1 MSIYDSP
8 LMRCAVVI
16 YFLVASQSK
25 GATIWNESTQGDLSG
40 SMSTPTSLLLS
51 AGNNDL
57 FATTQGGD
65 LEFVTVTVPAG
76 STMTGLFLRAYT
88 SFDQTAFMALQRG
101 TEFTESPFAPN
112 IANLLGYSHFGGAGN
127 IGINLL
133 PRLGTASGA
142 QGFTPPL
149 QADSYT
155 FWLQQ
160 LGGTTNYQL
169 DFVVSA
175 PPVPTWN
182 VDANGNWSAAGNWTG
197 GVPNTVGARAVF
209 GGAITAPRTVTA
221 DAPITVGRIDFNNAN
236 AYTITGANPI
246 ALSAASGAGQINVTA
261 GSHTI
266 STAVALA
273 GDAVIDVS
281 PAASNLSIGG
291 NLLGVGQ
298 NINKKGAGALSVNH
312 LRAVGLSIEAG
323 KLAVAP
329 GAASG
334 ASVVS
339 TLSIA
344 GTPSAPTAQLDVNG
358 AVVVDYTGTSP
369 LTTLRSQILA
379 GRGGAGLGATW
390 AGQGITSS
398 AAASAAPESRSVGF
412 AENSS
417 LPLGAYTVFRNQPV
431 DATSV
436 LIAHT
441 RTGDANLD
449 GIVND
454 DDVTIVGATYA
465 PGTPQASWALG
476 DFDFNGFVD
485 DDDVTLLGVFYDPAA
500 QPVIAPESASAGGVA
515 AVPEPSS
522 VALALL
528 ASVLAAIAIRR
539 RQRSRDRCHGTSGSL
554 EL

>member
-1 MSIYDSP
+1 MSTFDRP
-8 LMRCAVVI
+8 VFRCAVAVCI
-16 YFLVASQSK
+16 LVASQSPA
-25 GATIWNESTQGDLSG
+25 ATIWNEATQGDLSG
-40 SMSTPTSLLLS
+40 SMSTPTSVMLS

-76 STMTGLFLRAYT
+76 STMTGLFLRSYT

-101 TEFTESPFAPN
+101 TTFTESPFNPN

-127 IGINLL
+127 IGVNLL
-133 PRLGTASGA
+133 PRLGTAQGA

-175 PPVPTWN
+175 PPAPTWN
-182 VDANGNWSAAGNWTG
+182 VDANGNWSAGSSWRNG
-197 GVPNTVGARAVF
+197 GVPNTVGASAVL
-209 GGAITAPRTVTA
+209 GDVITAPRTVTV
-221 DAPITVGRIDFNNAN
+221 DVPITVGRIDFNNAN
-236 AYTITGANPI
+236 AYTIAGTNPI
-246 ALSAASGAGQINVTA
+246 ALAAASGAGEINVVA
-261 GSHTI
+261 GSHAINT
-266 STAVALA
+266 SVALA
-273 GDAVIDVS
+273 GDAVINVT
-281 PAASNLSIGG
+281 PAASNLSFGS
-291 NLLGVGQ
+291 NLLGVGH
-298 NINKKGAGALSVNH
+298 NITKRGAGALAVNH
-312 LRAVGLSIEAG
+312 LRAEQLSIEGG
-323 KLAVAP
+323 KIAVAS

-334 ASVVS
+334 ASVFG

-369 LTTLRSQILA
+369 LANVRSQLLA

-390 AGQGITSS
+390 TGQGITSS
-398 AAASAAPESRSVGF
+398 AAAAAEPETRSVGF
-412 AENSS
+412 AENAT
-417 LPLGAYTVFRNQPV
+417 LPLGPYNMFRSQPV
-431 DATSV
+431 DDTSV

-449 GIVND
+449 GVVND
-454 DDVTIVGATYA
+454 NDVTIVGATYS

-476 DFDFNGFVD
+476 DFDYNGFVD

-500 QPVIAPESASAGGVA
+500 QPVLAPVSGVAGGVA

-522 VALALL
+522 IALALP
-528 ASVLAAIAIRR
+528 AGVLVAFALSR
-539 RQRSRDRCHGTSGSL
+539 RQRGQTNVSAQAAG
-554 EL
+554 

>member
-1 MSIYDSP
+1 MSSLNTP
-8 LMRCAVVI
+8 LLRFAVAICFV
-16 YFLVASQSK
+16 VAAPSRA
-25 GATIWNESTQGDLSG
+25 ATIWNESTNGDLSG
-40 SMSTPTSLLLS
+40 NMSTPTSLTLA

-65 LEFVTVTVPAG
+65 LEYVTVTVPAG
-76 STMTGLFLRAYT
+76 GTMTGLFLRSYN
-88 SFDQTAFMALQRG
+88 SSDQTAFMALQRG
-101 TEFTESPFAPN
+101 ATFTESPFAPN
-112 IANLLGYSHFGGAGN
+112 IANLLGYSHFGS
-127 IGINLL
+127 IGVGFNLL
-133 PRLGTASGA
+133 PGLGIAQGA

-149 QADSYT
+149 QSGPYT

-236 AYTITGANPI
+236 TYTISGANPI
-246 ALSAASGAGQINVTA
+246 ALSAATGDSEINVTA
-261 GSHTI
+261 GSHAI
-266 STAVALA
+266 NTAVALA
-273 GDAVIDVS
+273 NNAVINVT

-291 NLLGVGQ
+291 NLLGVDH
-298 NINKKGAGALSVNH
+298 NIAKNGAGALSVSH
-312 LRAVGLSIEAG
+312 LRAVQLSINSG
-323 KLAVAP
+323 KVAVAQ
-329 GAASG
+329 GAPSG
-334 ASVVS
+334 ASVVG

-344 GTPSAPTAQLDVNG
+344 GTASAPTAQLDVNG
-358 AVVVDYTGTSP
+358 AVIVDYTGTSP
-369 LTTLRSQILA
+369 LATVRSQILA

-390 AGQGITSS
+390 SGQGIMSS
-398 AAASAAPESRSVGF
+398 AAAAAEPEARSVGF
-412 AENSS
+412 AENAS
-417 LPLGAYTVFRNQPV
+417 LPLGPYSMFRNQPV
-431 DATSV
+431 DDTSV

-449 GIVND
+449 GVVND
-454 DDVTIVGATYA
+454 NDVTIVGATYS
-465 PGTPQASWALG
+465 PGTPQASWELG

-500 QPVIAPESASAGGVA
+500 QPVLAPVSTSAGGVA

-522 VALALL
+522 VTLALL
-528 ASVLAAIAIRR
+528 AGLLWAIAIIR
-539 RQRSRDRCHGTSGSL
+539 RQRGNRSA
-554 EL
+554 